1 VGEVDRVDSGLDVK
15 CSFAALAEDPH
26 TFAIEQCG
34 GEDLSDDLCDLL
46 LHDVRTPLATIS
58 GYAQLLRRRAE
69 GNASR
74 AAELGAGLR
83 QIEEAAKRVE
93 HLLLELADLVKPN
106 RPISLQIRRT
116 PVDLVALA
124 RRVATESHAIGVGRQ
139 RTEFQSAILELIGWW
154 DGRYLEHLIV
164 NLVHN
169 ALKYSPHDRS
179 VVVTVQREGEWAVLK
194 VADQGVGI
202 PPAEQVRVFE
212 RGYRASNVVGRSP
225 GTGVGLSGAAWIAVE
240 HGGCISINSQL
251 GVGTTVTVRL
261 PVGAPLV
268 QDNRR

>member
-1 VGEVDRVDSGLDVK
+1 MGEVDQVDSTLDLK
-15 CSFAALAEDPH
+15 CSLAPLTEDPH
-26 TFAIEQCG
+26 TFASESCG
-34 GEDLSDDLCDLL
+34 GDDLSADLRDLL
-46 LHDVRTPLATIS
+46 LHDVRTPLATIR
-58 GYAQLLRRRAE
+58 GYAQLLRHRAE
-69 GNASR
+69 GNESL

-106 RPISLQIRRT
+106 RPISSQIRRA
-116 PVDLVALA
+116 PVDLVAFA

-139 RTEFQSAILELIGWW
+139 RTEFQSAVSELIGWW
-154 DGRYLEHLIV
+154 DGRYLEHLLV

-179 VVVTVQREGEWAVLK
+179 VVVTVQREGRWAVLK
-194 VADQGVGI
+194 VSDQGVGI

-212 RGYRASNVVGRSP
+212 RGYRASNVVGCSP

-240 HGGCISINSQL
+240 HGGCISLDSRL

-261 PVGAPLV
+261 PMG
-268 QDNRR
+268 

>member
-1 VGEVDRVDSGLDVK
+1 VGAVDGVDSGLDAK
-15 CSFAALAEDPH
+15 CSFAPLAEDPH
-26 TFAIEQCG
+26 TSADELC
-34 GEDLSDDLCDLL
+34 DSDDGSGDLRDLL

-58 GYAQLLRRRAE
+58 GYAQLLRRRAG
-69 GNASR
+69 GNEFR
-74 AAELGAGLR
+74 EAELAVGLR

-106 RPISLQIRRT
+106 RPISSLIRRT

-124 RRVATESHAIGVGRQ
+124 RRVATEGHAIGVGRQ
-139 RTEFQSAILELIGWW
+139 RTEFQSAVSELIGWW
-154 DGRYLEHLIV
+154 DERYLEHLIV

-169 ALKYSPHDRS
+169 ALKYSAHDRS
-179 VVVTVQREGEWAVLK
+179 VVVTVQREGDWAVLK

-261 PVGAPLV
+261 PMGAPLV
-268 QDNRR
+268 QDNQR